1 MSDNSTTNSTAN
13 SATNKTK
20 VELKVG
26 DIAPSF
32 TGIDQNG
39 NQVDLNEILKTNK
52 VLLIFYPGDDTP
64 GCTTQLCEIRDIY
77 AEYQQLG
84 VKVYGVNQ
92 GKKDS
97 HNKFIE
103 KFNFPFDLIQDNNR
117 EIAQKYGAI
126 GKFFAAT
133 VTKRA
138 AFLIDND
145 GKILF
150 QHWGMQDDSKI
161 LKLLNDKK

>member
-1 MSDNSTTNSTAN
+1 MTTIDPKST
-13 SATNKTK
+13 KI
-20 VELKVG
+20 ELNVG
-26 DIAPSF
+26 DLAPTF
-32 TGIDQNG
+32 VGIDQNG
-39 NQVDLNEILKTNK
+39 TSVDLAQILQTQK

-77 AEYQQLG
+77 DEFKKLN
-84 VKVYGVNQ
+84 VRVFGVNQ

-97 HNKFIE
+97 HNKFIS
-103 KFNFPFDLIQDNNR
+103 KFNFPFGLIQDNDR

-133 VTKRA
+133 ITKRG

-150 QHWGMQDDSKI
+150 KHWGMQNNEEI
-161 LKLLNDKK
+161 LKLLTN